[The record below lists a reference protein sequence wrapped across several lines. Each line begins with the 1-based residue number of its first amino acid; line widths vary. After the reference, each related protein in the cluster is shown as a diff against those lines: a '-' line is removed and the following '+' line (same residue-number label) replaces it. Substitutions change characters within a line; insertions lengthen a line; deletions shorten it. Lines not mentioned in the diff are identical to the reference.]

1 MRTERVTLRHVPV
14 AAGAVPWIA
23 LRELNGRDE
32 LTVDGVD
39 TRAALALLDRL
50 IGQAALPAAS
60 LCAAD
65 RDALLAALH
74 RREWGDRI
82 VTTLVCVA
90 CGERFD
96 LSFALSA
103 VQAHLAKTTTA
114 APVSPPTGQQELEAA
129 SHGARAGVVALA
141 AALGAGADVAA
152 DADAK
157 AAAIDHLAATLE
169 AEAPI
174 LDLEITAECAECGH
188 PQAAHF
194 DVQSFVLQRLIG
206 ERALLQAEVH
216 QLASHYGWS
225 LREILGLSR
234 PTRRGFVRMIDD
246 ARSLRR

>member
-1 MRTERVTLRHVPV
+1 MRTERVPLRHVPV

-23 LRELNGRDE
+23 LRELQGRDE
-32 LTVDGVD
+32 LAVDGVD

-50 IGQAALPAAS
+50 IGQTALPAAS

-103 VQAHLAKTTTA
+103 VQAHLAKTATGM
-114 APVSPPTGQQELEAA
+114 PVSPPSGQQELDAA
-129 SHGARAGVVALA
+129 SQGARAGV
-141 AALGAGADVAA
+141 AALGAVLGTDASA
-152 DADAK
+152 DADAQT
-157 AAAIDHLAATLE
+157 AAIEHLAATLE

-216 QLASHYGWS
+216 QLASQYGWS

>member
-1 MRTERVTLRHVPV
+1 MRTERVPLRHVPV

-23 LRELNGRDE
+23 LRELHGRDE
-32 LTVDGVD
+32 LAVDGVD

-103 VQAHLAKTTTA
+103 VQAHLAKTATG
-114 APVSPPTGQQELEAA
+114 APVSPPTGQQELDAA
-129 SHGARAGVVALA
+129 SHGARAGVVALG
-141 AALGAGADVAA
+141 AALGAEVGAETDIAA
-152 DADAK
+152 VEV
-157 AAAIDHLAATLE
+157 LAATLE

-188 PQAAHF
+188 AQAAHF

-225 LREILGLSR
+225 LREILGLPR
-234 PTRRGFVRMIDD
+234 PTRRGFARMIDD

>member
-1 MRTERVTLRHVPV
+1 MRTERVTLRHAPV
-14 AAGAVPWIA
+14 AGGAVPWIA
-23 LRELNGRDE
+23 LRELHGRDE
-32 LTVDGVD
+32 LAVDGVD

-50 IGQAALPAAS
+50 IGQASLPAAS
-60 LCAAD
+60 LCASD

-103 VQAHLAKTTTA
+103 VQAHLAKA
-114 APVSPPTGQQELEAA
+114 ATGAALSPPTAQQELDA
-129 SHGARAGVVALA
+129 SAQGARAGVAALA
-141 AALGAGADVAA
+141 AALGVSDP
-152 DADAK
+152 DP
-157 AAAIDHLAATLE
+157 AAIAALADTLE

-174 LDLEITAECAECGH
+174 LDLDITAECAECGH

-216 QLASHYGWS
+216 LLASNYGWS
-225 LREILGLSR
+225 LREILGMSR